1 MGSKQAKI
9 SITNNPLGMQ
19 RNKVVA
25 DTGYGVVSER
35 ESGCVCV
42 CVCVHMQPNDSV
54 ESEELMM

>member
-1 MGSKQAKI
+1 MKI

-42 CVCVHMQPNDSV
+42 CVCMHMQPNDSV